1 MAFLTMLSTLKGDLT
16 ARKYEVIKTI
26 KLYLCR
32 KQLIMSPNY
41 SDLRSKT
48 FLDFNPSKEAL
59 WAIIVGCAP
68 DFLGEDDPYFDEDN
82 YLREE
87 TDTWL
92 NTIITD
98 KSIVENDKPIGFP
111 GTFKGTN
118 GDLERMLSYIHFLD
132 FTEDPKLILAIE
144 QEFGSEYETLLPKP
158 LRGLN
163 MVWD

>member
-1 MAFLTMLSTLKGDLT
+1 
-16 ARKYEVIKTI
+16 
-26 KLYLCR
+26 
-32 KQLIMSPNY
+32 MSPNY

-98 KSIVENDKPIGFP
+98 KSIVRTIN
-111 GTFKGTN
+111 
-118 GDLERMLSYIHFLD
+118 L
-132 FTEDPKLILAIE
+132 
-144 QEFGSEYETLLPKP
+144 
-158 LRGLN
+158 
-163 MVWD
+163 